1 MVWKIEGTPDLLRDG
16 CELVDVPT
24 LSYLILAMSL
34 KMGVY
39 YPHFYGRKD

>member
-1 MVWKIEGTPDLLRDG
+1 MMWGTERNPNLLRDG

-34 KMGVY
+34 KGGNLLS
-39 YPHFYGRKD
+39 PFYG